1 VIRLPLLALTAALA
15 ATSVAV
21 AAEDGPPRPDARAPA
36 VTVVPAA
43 RAEVVDRLPVTGTFA
58 PREEVLVAAEI
69 DGLAIV
75 EVLAEEG
82 QRVAAGEVLARL
94 DRRSLEVSLAQN
106 TAQIARADAAIAQ
119 ARAQIAEAEATR
131 VQSAQSLERAQTLS
145 RTGATSGEVLD
156 QRTAQARSAAARVDA
171 ARQAL
176 GLAEADKRLAEA
188 QRRDIELR
196 LSRTEVKARAA
207 GVVSR
212 RTARLGA
219 LAAGAAD
226 PLFRIIRDGE
236 IELEAD
242 VPETSLA
249 RLRAGQPAAV
259 LPVAHEAPIAGRVR
273 LVAPEINRQTRL
285 GRVRISLGS
294 AEGVAI
300 GTFGRAT
307 VEVARS
313 TGVVVPL
320 SAVLFAASGPVVQVV
335 KDGVVET
342 RRVEVGLRAEG
353 RVEIRAGV
361 AEGEQVVAVSGT
373 FLRAGDR
380 VTAVA
385 APERQAR
392 R

>member
-1 VIRLPLLALTAALA
+1 VIRLPLLALAAALA
-15 ATSVAV
+15 APLPVIAQDAT
-21 AAEDGPPRPDARAPA
+21 PRPDARAPA
-36 VTVVPAA
+36 VTVVSAR
-43 RAEVVDRLPVTGTFA
+43 RAEIVDRLPVTGTFV

-69 DGLAIV
+69 EGLAIV

-82 QRVAAGEVLARL
+82 QRVQAGQVLARL

-106 TAQIARADAAIAQ
+106 TAQLARADAGIAQ

-131 VQSAQSLERAQTLS
+131 VQSAQSLERAQTLA
-145 RTGATSGEVLD
+145 RTGATSAEVLD

-176 GLAEADKRLAEA
+176 QLAEADKRLAEA

-207 GVVSR
+207 GLVSR

-219 LAAGAAD
+219 LAGGAGD
-226 PLFRIIRDGE
+226 PLFRIIAGGE

-249 RLRAGQPAAV
+249 RLRAGQPASV
-259 LPVAHEAPIAGRVR
+259 VPVAHETPIDGRVR

-285 GRVRISLGS
+285 GRVRISLGE
-294 AEGVAI
+294 AERVAI

-335 KDGVVET
+335 KEGVVET
-342 RRVEVGLRAEG
+342 RRVQVGLRAEG
-353 RVEIRAGV
+353 LVEIREGV

-380 VTAVA
+380 VTAV
-385 APERQAR
+385 PEPDRQAR